1 VELTPIKTGPLS
13 LSAGE
18 QPPAGRRILVV
29 DDDPG
34 IRESL
39 VLLLEDEGYEVR
51 AAPNGRAA
59 LELLARWRPAVI
71 LLDLMMPVM
80 DGWTFRA
87 HQLAHR
93 AWGNIPVVV
102 MSAGRNL
109 TADTY
114 ALVPAA
120 TLAKPFNLDVVV
132 DTVRAVAR

>member
-1 VELTPIKTGPLS
+1 MS
-13 LSAGE
+13 SA
-18 QPPAGRRILVV
+18 RRVLVV
-29 DDDPG
+29 DDDAG

-80 DGWTFRA
+80 DGWAFRA
-87 HQLAHR
+87 HQLADR
-93 AWGNIPVVV
+93 ACGDIPVVV